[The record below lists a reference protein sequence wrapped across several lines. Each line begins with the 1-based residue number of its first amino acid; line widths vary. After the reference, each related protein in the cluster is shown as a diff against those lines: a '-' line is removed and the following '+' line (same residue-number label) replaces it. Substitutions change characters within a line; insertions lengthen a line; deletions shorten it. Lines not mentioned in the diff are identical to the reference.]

1 MMKELPPKKPLF
13 STQRLPRLG
22 SIDSSKS
29 SVRASFSCQCQ
40 QEIDIPKGMKIGWVR
55 CLNCS
60 KIHKV
65 GIPPE
70 YIRMAC
76 TCGKIL
82 TSRKEC
88 AGQKGRCRGCYKIWT
103 VPSPQSEDEI
113 IPLKFSCSCGQ
124 LHIVKAD
131 RAEENLTC
139 FRCQKEITVP
149 PSIQIM
155 AELAQEKEEKWE
167 LSNPYL
173 RLDPFATLQIPLH
186 FSLLEIKEACRHIQ
200 FTYTREEQ
208 TFQEAQQAKDLL
220 TKAKQ
225 RMKYEI
231 LSPLASSWAHLGNE
245 KILQTHDEAIFSHQ
259 RAILWEQKKVFNK
272 ADKAWKK
279 SLPLWLKFI
288 QNPLFW
294 EMAQKRQEEIFAGK
308 AKEKTLHKIRFSLL
322 PEVVLF
328 IGTQFHQRYFHQ
340 GNKPRAYYHQSILQ
354 PIVLYICEVDPNNQA
369 AQELFQET
377 IRQEIET
384 LLLKKQ
390 WAKAIKKLDQL
401 REDISLE
408 MDLSFLKEMYS
419 HVYELMPGGKMK
431 DELFEVLEDLTSSG

>member
-22 SIDSSKS
+22 SIDSLKS
-29 SVRASFSCQCQ
+29 PLQASFSCQCEQ
-40 QEIDIPKGMKIGWVR
+40 QIDIPQGIKVGWVR
-55 CLNCS
+55 CLSCS

-88 AGQKGRCRGCYKIWT
+88 AGQKGRCPGCHKVWT
-103 VPSPQSEDEI
+103 VPSPLSEDKKT
-113 IPLKFSCSCGQ
+113 PLKFSCFCGQ

-131 RAEENLTC
+131 RAEEKLTC

-186 FSLLEIKEACRHIQ
+186 FSLLEIKEACRQIQ

-208 TFQEAQQAKDLL
+208 TFQDVQQAKDILV
-220 TKAKQ
+220 KAPQ
-225 RMKYEI
+225 RMWYEI

-245 KILQTHDEAIFSHQ
+245 KILQIHDEAIFSHQ
-259 RAILWEQKKVFNK
+259 KAILWEQKKIFKK

-308 AKEKTLHKIRFSLL
+308 AKEKTLQKIRFRLL
-322 PEVVLF
+322 ADVVLF
-328 IGTQFHQRYFHQ
+328 IGTQFHQRYFYQ
-340 GNKPRAYYHQSILQ
+340 RDKIRAEYHQSILE
-354 PIVLYICEVDPNNQA
+354 PIVQYICEVDPNNQA
-369 AQELFQET
+369 AQELFQEN
-377 IRQEIET
+377 IRKKIEE

-390 WAKAIKKLDQL
+390 WAKAIKKLSQL

-408 MDLSFLKEMYS
+408 IDLSFLKEMYS

-431 DELFEVLEDLTSSG
+431 DELFGKMQEIT